1 MTNHKHPSADSLEHL
16 YMALAESES
25 SASDEELEP
34 GEHERAEQL
43 RGQMLDAIRHVKLER
58 RARAE
63 QAHRA
68 SVEGL
73 QQSKALLPPT
83 PEQRRRLLNRSLRN
97 RPDVREMTL
106 QHREFR
112 ELSDD
117 DVERLL
123 TKMHHLGALADGDGD
138 GDGDDDGGATS

>member
-1 MTNHKHPSADSLEHL
+1 MTNHKNPADSLEHFFT
-16 YMALAESES
+16 ALAESEFS
-25 SASDEELEP
+25 TEDEQAVADQEDSD
-34 GEHERAEQL
+34 RAERL
-43 RGQMLDAIRHVKLER
+43 RTLMLDSIKRVKLER

-63 QAHRA
+63 QAHRT
-68 SVEGL
+68 SVEQL
-73 QQSKALLPPT
+73 QQSKAMLPPT
-83 PEQRRRLLNRSLRN
+83 AEQRRQLLDRTLRN

-123 TKMHHLGALADGDGD
+123 TKMHHLGALTDGN
-138 GDGDDDGGATS
+138 GDDDGGAST

>member
-1 MTNHKHPSADSLEHL
+1 MRNHKHPSADSLEHL

-25 SASDEELEP
+25 SALDDEPEA
-34 GEHERAEQL
+34 GDHERAERL
-43 RGQMLDAIRHVKLER
+43 RGQMLNAIKRVKLER
-58 RARAE
+58 RAGAE
-63 QAHRA
+63 QAHRT
-68 SVEGL
+68 SVERL
-73 QQSKALLPPT
+73 QRSKVLLPPT
-83 PEQRRRLLNRSLRN
+83 PEQRRRLLDRSLRN

-123 TKMHHLGALADGDGD
+123 TKMHHLGALADGD
-138 GDGDDDGGATS
+138 DDGGTST

>member
-1 MTNHKHPSADSLEHL
+1 
-16 YMALAESES
+16 
-25 SASDEELEP
+25 
-34 GEHERAEQL
+34 
-43 RGQMLDAIRHVKLER
+43 MLDTIRRVKLER

-63 QAHRA
+63 QAHRT

-83 PEQRRRLLNRSLRN
+83 PEQRRRLLDRSLRK

-138 GDGDDDGGATS
+138 GDDDGGASS